1 MSEVRANTISAANGT
16 DPVTLTKQSAA
27 KAFGRYSLP
36 NSNVLYETLNISS
49 LTDNGTG
56 DAYFNF
62 TNNFNISQ
70 IAAVAASQ
78 NTGSYTGGMGNDTTT
93 SNARVNTFNIYAS
106 GNSVYA
112 LVDADGTLVVNGALA

>member
-1 MSEVRANTISAANGT
+1 MSTFKVDTLQSTTGGFT
-16 DPVTLTKQSAA
+16 TLTNQSAA

-36 NSNVLYETLNISS
+36 NSNVLYETLNIAS

-70 IAAVAASQ
+70 HASVVASQ
-78 NTGSYTGGMGNDTTT
+78 NTGSYTGGMGNGTTT
-93 SNARVNTFNIYAS
+93 SHARVGTFNIYSS
-106 GNSVYA
+106 GNSAYV
-112 LVDADGTLVVNGALA
+112 LIDADGTLVTNGDLA

>member
-1 MSEVRANTISAANGT
+1 LSEVRANTISAANGT

-56 DAYFNF
+56 DGYFNF

-78 NTGSYTGGMGNDTTT
+78 NTGSYTGGMGNGTTT
-93 SNARVNTFNIYAS
+93 SSARINTFNIYAS